1 MAKLVV
7 EFDTETKMLTVK
19 KDGAEIQNVTDVST
33 FKMWKEEE
41 DEDDKF
47 TMRVTTKEESDDMVT
62 YTILSANEI
71 EHEKV
76 SSLEDA
82 FLNHFRGV
90 L

>member
-19 KDGAEIQNVTDVST
+19 KDGAEVNNVTDVSG

-41 DEDDKF
+41 DEEDKF

-62 YTILSANEI
+62 YTILSANEAV
-71 EHEKV
+71 HEKV
-76 SSLEDA
+76 TAIEDA
-82 FLNHFRGV
+82 FLNHFRGI